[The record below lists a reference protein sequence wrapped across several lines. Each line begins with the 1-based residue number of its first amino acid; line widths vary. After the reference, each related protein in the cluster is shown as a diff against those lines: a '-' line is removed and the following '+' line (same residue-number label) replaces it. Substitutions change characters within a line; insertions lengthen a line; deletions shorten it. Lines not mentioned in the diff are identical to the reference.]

1 MVEAEGRVG
10 GGSLVLI
17 HRKSYLSQKGD
28 RDLFRMVE
36 LKYRNGSRTVITI
49 RMILGDCVVR

>member
-1 MVEAEGRVG
+1 MVEAEGRG
-10 GGSLVLI
+10 GGFFGLI
-17 HRKSYLSQKGD
+17 HRKSYRSQKGD

-36 LKYRNGSRTVITI
+36 LKYINGLRAIIII